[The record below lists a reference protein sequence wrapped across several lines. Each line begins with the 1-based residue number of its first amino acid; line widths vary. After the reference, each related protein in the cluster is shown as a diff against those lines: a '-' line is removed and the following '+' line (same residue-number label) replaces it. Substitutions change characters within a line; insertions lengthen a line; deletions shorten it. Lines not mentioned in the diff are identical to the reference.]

1 MLDKPN
7 PRSCL
12 KLQTLSRYLDTTIL
26 VKIKA
31 SVARMCKQ
39 LVVAIEVV
47 DAVEDGFP
55 VGDELA
61 DRARVGST
69 LSRPYRRRAQ
79 KRLSGLEERAQ
90 ILLSPSVEN
99 Q

>member
-1 MLDKPN
+1 MP
-7 PRSCL
+7 
-12 KLQTLSRYLDTTIL
+12 
-26 VKIKA
+26 KIANTFEVFGYDNFGENQA
-31 SVARMCKQ
+31 SLARMCKQ

-61 DRARVGST
+61 DRARVGTT

>member
-1 MLDKPN
+1 MLDSRNTK
-7 PRSCL
+7 SCP
-12 KLQTLSRYLDTTIL
+12 KVQTLSRYLDKTIL

-47 DAVEDGFP
+47 DAVEDG
-55 VGDELA
+55 
-61 DRARVGST
+61 
-69 LSRPYRRRAQ
+69 
-79 KRLSGLEERAQ
+79 
-90 ILLSPSVEN
+90 SPSATSWPTPHASELHLVVRIGFALKSDSVVWKSAHKSYSRRLWKN